1 MNLGSA
7 GCVGRSFTVKS
18 PHPWKARKLN
28 VSDFIGCG
36 TQIAPPFSSRGGA
49 IWVPHPVLTAEPI
62 NVSMHMSPVASIVS
76 AKPTILKA
84 SKSNLRVHTSVIN
97 NRYIIWLYK
106 F

>member
-1 MNLGSA
+1 M
-7 GCVGRSFTVKS
+7 
-18 PHPWKARKLN
+18 
-28 VSDFIGCG
+28 
-36 TQIAPPFSSRGGA
+36 
-49 IWVPHPVLTAEPI
+49 PHPVLTAEPI